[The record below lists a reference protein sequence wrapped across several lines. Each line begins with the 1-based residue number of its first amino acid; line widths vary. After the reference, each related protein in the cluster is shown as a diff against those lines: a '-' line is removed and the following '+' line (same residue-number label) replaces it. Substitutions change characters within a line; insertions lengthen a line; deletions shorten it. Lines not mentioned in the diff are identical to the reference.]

1 MARGVRRDRRERAMA
16 TPTGFEPAISTL
28 TVWCVKPGYTT
39 GPRAVVTDKYY
50 RSALRRVNFPCT
62 RRQAGMTG
70 LDGQSKGKVAGDTT
84 LPPAWVRRISSC
96 ASRRAWRPVPLRSSS
111 LPRLFG

>member
-1 MARGVRRDRRERAMA
+1 MA

-39 GPRAVVTDKYY
+39 GPRSEATDKYY
-50 RSALRRVNFPCT
+50 WSRLWRVNFPCT
-62 RRQAGMTG
+62 RRQAGITG

-84 LPPAWVRRISSC
+84 LPPASVRRISSSANC
-96 ASRRAWRPVPLRSSS
+96 RAWRPVPLRFSS